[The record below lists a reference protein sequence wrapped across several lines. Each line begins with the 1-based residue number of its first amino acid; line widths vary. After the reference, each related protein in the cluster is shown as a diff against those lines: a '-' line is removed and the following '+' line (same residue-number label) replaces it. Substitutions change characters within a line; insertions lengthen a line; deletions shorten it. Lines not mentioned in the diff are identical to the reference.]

1 MRKPSA
7 SSFGMELTPVGITDA
22 GEIER
27 GAPHSF
33 RIVTF
38 TVVRLAACAGIT
50 CTADKRGD

>member
-27 GAPHSF
+27 G
-33 RIVTF
+33 VTAF
-38 TVVRLAACAGIT
+38 GRASI
-50 CTADKRGD
+50 